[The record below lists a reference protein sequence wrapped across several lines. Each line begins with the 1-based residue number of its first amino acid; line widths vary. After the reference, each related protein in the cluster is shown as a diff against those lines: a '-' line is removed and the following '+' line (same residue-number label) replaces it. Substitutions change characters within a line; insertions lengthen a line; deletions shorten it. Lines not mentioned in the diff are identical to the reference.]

1 MDRGRAHTRLPR
13 RSLAQSQHPPFSLEA
28 HHGRTIIPRPEHP
41 PQPLRGPA
49 LDDDSASLMHSMKV
63 MRSTQ
68 RGQVR
73 LLVAPSTGTEP
84 HVVNM
89 KLLHR
94 GTAGNRAAPP
104 VAPHDLL
111 LPPEPAGA
119 VVIPG
124 LHERIQK
131 LLHRLPVLKLPAM
144 NAANLPHRSAPQ
156 PGDPPRR
163 HEAHSGHPAT
173 IGRRRTELPVQLSGG
188 AAPGD
193 RAPPPPPLTFR
204 AR

>member
-1 MDRGRAHTRLPR
+1 
-13 RSLAQSQHPPFSLEA
+13 
-28 HHGRTIIPRPEHP
+28 
-41 PQPLRGPA
+41 
-49 LDDDSASLMHSMKV
+49 MHSMKV
-63 MRSTQ
+63 MRNTQ

-84 HVVNM
+84 HVMNM

-104 VAPHDLL
+104 VASHDPL

-131 LLHRLPVLKLPAM
+131 LLHSLPVLKLPAM
-144 NAANLPHRSAPQ
+144 DVANLPHRTLAQ
-156 PGDPPRR
+156 TGDLRR
-163 HEAHSGHPAT
+163 LHEAEPGHPAT
-173 IGRRRTELPVQLSGG
+173 SGRRR
-188 AAPGD
+188 
-193 RAPPPPPLTFR
+193 RAW
-204 AR
+204 

>member
-1 MDRGRAHTRLPR
+1 MLSTPSSRLLAGARRHSVVGRGRAHARLPR
-13 RSLAQSQHPPFSLEA
+13 WSLARSQHPPFSLDA

-49 LDDDSASLMHSMKV
+49 LDDDPASLMHSVKV

-73 LLVAPSTGTEP
+73 LLVAPSAGTEP
-84 HVVNM
+84 HVVDM

-94 GTAGNRAAPP
+94 GTAGNRAAPAVP
-104 VAPHDLL
+104 SHDPL

-119 VVIPG
+119 VVIPC

-131 LLHRLPVLKLPAM
+131 LLHSLPVPKLPAM
-144 NAANLPHRSAPQ
+144 DAANLPHRPVPQ
-156 PGDPPRR
+156 PRDPPRR
-163 HEAHSGHPAT
+163 H
-173 IGRRRTELPVQLSGG
+173 
-188 AAPGD
+188 
-193 RAPPPPPLTFR
+193 
-204 AR
+204 